1 MGFFSWKTQDT
12 ERSIANIYSGKPT
25 FKVIMTD
32 NKGNQWIENDYEG
45 YGIFGGKDYYELV
58 SEMNHGDADRDR
70 GIRIGFELPSSKD
83 EFLFP
88 SLTENGEYYNG
99 IEPELCEHQGFFY
112 PELQED
118 EQ

>member
-12 ERSIANIYSGKPT
+12 NRSIANIHSSESI

-32 NKGNQWIENDYEG
+32 DKGNQWIENNYDG
-45 YGIFGGKDYYELV
+45 YGIFGDKDYYELV

-70 GIRIGFELPSSKD
+70 GIRIGFELPDVKD

-88 SLTENGEYYNG
+88 SLTENGEYCNG

-112 PELQED
+112 PELQEN
-118 EQ
+118 E